1 MPNLILDLPSEIID
15 KIFKEFLGFAGYRW
29 SKTNELF
36 TWRKF
41 NERDNKYFRIISSF
55 FKIRYKNV
63 DFTNFQGHW
72 NRIRIYRELSSKPWH
87 YMKIDYLYDC
97 GTDQLI
103 YAFEK
108 RSSKKAPPP
117 ANYQFQCLLSDVYEK
132 NDSFKKAYKHATTKS
147 YQ

>member
-1 MPNLILDLPSEIID
+1 MREIIN
-15 KIFKEFLGFAGYRW
+15 IFEYL
-29 SKTNELF
+29 
-36 TWRKF
+36 
-41 NERDNKYFRIISSF
+41 SF

-108 RSSKKAPPP
+108 RSSK
-117 ANYQFQCLLSDVYEK
+117 S
-132 NDSFKKAYKHATTKS
+132 TTTS
-147 YQ
+147 